1 MIHIVTDTTSGLPA
15 GLAQQYDIPVIP
27 QVIMFGDESYLE
39 GVDID
44 HATFLSRLRTS
55 KTLPKTAAPP
65 PGLFVDMFRARARPG
80 DTVLCIHP
88 SAELSGTVRSALTAA
103 ADFPD
108 MDIRVLDTRTIAG
121 PLAAL
126 ALLAAQWAEQGR
138 SAEAVMAGLQA
149 MIPRAHVY
157 FLVDTLEYLQKG
169 GRIGGAAALIGSVLQ
184 VKPILELREGR
195 VEPLERER
203 TQRKGVGPP
212 EGAGAGRRRTRAGV
226 APVGAAR
233 RRAGRRPCPGRRPGA
248 PARRPRWYDH
258 GVDPGHCHP
267 CRARGAGGW
276 FLCAGLTGTV
286 GRPARAVKT
295 GYGHGRETARAVKT
309 VALGVNCRRRSASP
323 APCPPAGHPCP

>member
-15 GLAQQYDIPVIP
+15 DLAQQYDIQVIP

-39 GVDID
+39 GIEID
-44 HATFLSRLRTS
+44 HATFLSRLRTA

-65 PGLFVDMFRARARPG
+65 PGLFVDVFRARARPG

-103 ADFPD
+103 ADFPG
-108 MDIRVLDTRTIAG
+108 MDIRVIDTRTIAS

-126 ALLAAQWAEQGR
+126 ALLAAQWAAQGQD
-138 SAEAVMAGLQA
+138 ADAIMADLQA

-184 VKPILELREGR
+184 VKPILELRAGR

-203 TQRKGVGPP
+203 TQRKALARLKELALASAARGPESHLGVLHAGAPDAAQALANDLGRQLAVPDVLIMDLTPAIVTHAGPGVLGVGFF
-212 EGAGAGRRRTRAGV
+212 
-226 APVGAAR
+226 AA
-233 RRAGRRPCPGRRPGA
+233 
-248 PARRPRWYDH
+248 
-258 GVDPGHCHP
+258 
-267 CRARGAGGW
+267 
-276 FLCAGLTGTV
+276 
-286 GRPARAVKT
+286 
-295 GYGHGRETARAVKT
+295 
-309 VALGVNCRRRSASP
+309 N
-323 APCPPAGHPCP
+323 

>member
-15 GLAQQYDIPVIP
+15 GLAQQHDIPVIP

-39 GVDID
+39 GVEMD
-44 HATFLSRLRTS
+44 HATFLSCLRTS

-65 PGLFVDMFRARARPG
+65 PGLFVEVFRARARPG
-80 DTVLCIHP
+80 DTVLCVHP

-103 ADFPD
+103 ADFPG
-108 MDIRVLDTRTIAG
+108 MDIRVVDTRTIAS

-126 ALLAAQWAEQGR
+126 ALMAAQWAAQGQG
-138 SAEAVMAGLQA
+138 ADAIMAGLHA

-203 TQRKGVGPP
+203 TQRKALARLKELVLEHAPHGPEAHLSVLHAGVPEAAQALADDLGQQLGIADVMVMGLTPAIVTHVGPGVLGVGFFA
-212 EGAGAGRRRTRAGV
+212 ESST
-226 APVGAAR
+226 
-233 RRAGRRPCPGRRPGA
+233 
-248 PARRPRWYDH
+248 
-258 GVDPGHCHP
+258 
-267 CRARGAGGW
+267 
-276 FLCAGLTGTV
+276 
-286 GRPARAVKT
+286 
-295 GYGHGRETARAVKT
+295 
-309 VALGVNCRRRSASP
+309 SAS
-323 APCPPAGHPCP
+323 